1 MNKLK
6 LILLHF
12 LLSLLIL
19 YPLKAQTQRSI
30 QFDYAN
36 NLFSTRQYY
45 DAITEYKRLLFY
57 DSTKTYSYLANYQ
70 IGKCYKAG
78 AKFDDAIKYF
88 SLADMNASSDEESYA
103 SQIEI
108 VRSNILRRTTSRAL
122 QILDQLEQKFS
133 DKEKIDSLN
142 YWRGWCYIFNDDWKK
157 ASGYFAK
164 INYYNELKILCDRV
178 EKEKLSVTFATVIS
192 YILPGAGQL
201 YTGNILS
208 GLLSFGW
215 NVFSA
220 YLTISAFNADRV
232 FDGIAILTLLWQRF
246 YRGNVQN
253 AERFAIDK
261 NIEVANKT
269 LIYLQK
275 EYRGTKP

>member
-1 MNKLK
+1 MKKQKLVY
-6 LILLHF
+6 LLFITSLH
-12 LLSLLIL
+12 LLC
-19 YPLKAQTQRSI
+19 PLKAQTGHSI

-36 NLFSTRQYY
+36 TLFSTRQYY
-45 DAITEYKRLLFY
+45 DAITEYKRLLFH
-57 DSTKTYSYLANYQ
+57 DSSKAYTYLANFQ
-70 IGKCYKAG
+70 IGMCYKAG

-88 SLADMNASSDEESYA
+88 SLADMSASSDEESYV

-122 QILDQLEQKFS
+122 QILDQLEQKYS

-142 YWRGWCYIFNDDWKK
+142 YWRGWCYIFNDDWKR

-208 GLLSFGW
+208 GLLSLGW
-215 NVFSA
+215 NVFSG
-220 YLTISAFNADRV
+220 YVTINAFNAERV
-232 FDGIAILTLLWQRF
+232 FDGIAVLTLLWQRF

-253 AERFAIDK
+253 AERFAIEK
-261 NIEVANKT
+261 NIDVANKT
-269 LIYLQK
+269 LNYLQK
-275 EYRGTKP
+275 EYRGIKP

>member
-1 MNKLK
+1 MKKQK
-6 LILLHF
+6 LIF
-12 LLSLLIL
+12 LLFIIFP
-19 YPLKAQTQRSI
+19 PLFFTVKAQTKHSI
-30 QFDYAN
+30 QLDYAN
-36 NLFSTRQYY
+36 TLFSTRQYY

-57 DSTKTYSYLANYQ
+57 DSSKTYTYLANFQ
-70 IGKCYKAG
+70 IGMCYKAG

-88 SLADMNASSDEESYA
+88 SLADLNSANDDESYA

-108 VRSNILRRTTSRAL
+108 VRSNILRKTTSRAL
-122 QILDQLEQKFS
+122 QILDQLELKFS
-133 DKEKIDSLN
+133 EKEKIDSLN
-142 YWRGWCYIFNDDWKK
+142 YWRGWCYIFDDDWKK

-178 EKEKLSVTFATVIS
+178 EKEKVSVTFATVIS

-208 GLLSFGW
+208 GMLSLGW
-215 NVFSA
+215 NVFTG
-220 YLTISAFNADRV
+220 YLTINAFNADRV
-232 FDGIAILTLLWQRF
+232 FDGIALLTLLWQRF

-253 AERFAIDK
+253 AERFAIEK
-261 NIEVANKT
+261 NIDVANKT

-275 EYRGTKP
+275 EYRGIKP

>member
-1 MNKLK
+1 MKKQKLVY
-6 LILLHF
+6 LLFITSLH
-12 LLSLLIL
+12 LLCS
-19 YPLKAQTQRSI
+19 LKAQTGHSI

-36 NLFSTRQYY
+36 TLFSTRQYY
-45 DAITEYKRLLFY
+45 DAITEYKRLLFH
-57 DSTKTYSYLANYQ
+57 DSSKAYTYLANFQ
-70 IGKCYKAG
+70 IGMCYKAG

-88 SLADMNASSDEESYA
+88 SLADMSASSDEESYV

-122 QILDQLEQKFS
+122 QILDQLEQKYS

-142 YWRGWCYIFNDDWKK
+142 YWRGWCYIFNDDWKR

-208 GLLSFGW
+208 GLLSLGW
-215 NVFSA
+215 NVFSG
-220 YLTISAFNADRV
+220 YVTINAFNAERV
-232 FDGIAILTLLWQRF
+232 FDGIAVLTLLWQRF

-253 AERFAIDK
+253 AERFAIEK
-261 NIEVANKT
+261 NIDVANKT
-269 LIYLQK
+269 LNYLQK
-275 EYRGTKP
+275 EYRGIKP